1 MTLRLLALVLGTV
14 VAIAPAARAQPAAES
29 SRSALRLRVIADPL
43 RPVPAADVRLAG
55 QGRSVSART
64 NDSGAVRFEGLPSG
78 LFKATV
84 RRIGFAPATVELRL
98 GVGESA
104 LTVHLDQSRAYL
116 DEVRVVADQPLAAR
130 LDDFEMRRLRGD
142 ASSTITRDEIEHRR
156 PIALSQMLRGK
167 AGIRIADSLG
177 YILAVS
183 TRGAK
188 FTRAGRDMGMVDCVL
203 RVMLDGVVL
212 PALSNINSVVPS
224 DVYGVEIFYG
234 AARVPVQFAGLRTDN
249 WCGVIAIW
257 TRDR

>member
-1 MTLRLLALVLGTV
+1 MIRRGLALALVTTV
-14 VAIAPAARAQPAAES
+14 AMASVAGAQASAENRA
-29 SRSALRLRVIADPL
+29 ALRLRVVADSL

-55 QGRSVSART
+55 QGRAVASRT
-64 NDSGAVRFEGLPSG
+64 DDNGAVRFEGLPSG

-98 GVGESA
+98 GGGENA
-104 LTVHLDQSRAYL
+104 LTVHLDQARAYL

-142 ASSTITRDEIEHRR
+142 ASSIITLDEIAHRR

-188 FTRAGRDMGMVDCVL
+188 FTRAAGAMGMVDCVL

-212 PALSNINSVVPS
+212 PALSNIDAVVPS

-234 AARVPVQFAGLRTDN
+234 AARLPVQFAGLRTDN

>member
-1 MTLRLLALVLGTV
+1 MTRGASIFLTPGGLS
-14 VAIAPAARAQPAAES
+14 IAPS
-29 SRSALRLRVIADPL
+29 LVCALHFD
-43 RPVPAADVRLAG
+43 D
-55 QGRSVSART
+55 
-64 NDSGAVRFEGLPSG
+64 EGLPSG

-84 RRIGFAPATVELRL
+84 RRIGFAVATVELRL
-98 GVGESA
+98 GVGENV
-104 LTVHLDQSRAYL
+104 LTLHLDQARAYL

-130 LDDFEMRRLRGD
+130 LDEFEMRRLRGE
-142 ASSTITRDEIEHRR
+142 ASSTITGEEIEHRR

-188 FTRAGRDMGMVDCVL
+188 FVREGGGRMVDCVL
-203 RVMLDGVVL
+203 RVILDGIVL
-212 PALSNINSVVPS
+212 PALSNIDGVVPS

-234 AARVPVQFAGLRTDN
+234 AARLPVQFAGLRTDN
-249 WCGVIAIW
+249 WCGMIAIW